1 MCQFAAGQTVI
12 DALTQLKFCEKAKAP
27 DVTDLIYTT
36 AAQAK
41 VRHGLLPCQLEVAEC
56 FATHGTH
63 LKRIKIMGR
72 GRAGKKHRRHS
83 HVKLVLR
90 EIDYPLK
97 IMQATSTRERNG
109 WIQRMNAAMLEVE
122 VATKEKEE
130 VDKLEQEYE
139 AVQRK
144 KAAENEKK

>member
-1 MCQFAAGQTVI
+1 
-12 DALTQLKFCEKAKAP
+12 
-27 DVTDLIYTT
+27 
-36 AAQAK
+36 
-41 VRHGLLPCQLEVAEC
+41 
-56 FATHGTH
+56 
-63 LKRIKIMGR
+63 
-72 GRAGKKHRRHS
+72 
-83 HVKLVLR
+83 
-90 EIDYPLK
+90 
-97 IMQATSTRERNG
+97 MQATSTRERNG

>member
-1 MCQFAAGQTVI
+1 
-12 DALTQLKFCEKAKAP
+12 
-27 DVTDLIYTT
+27 
-36 AAQAK
+36 
-41 VRHGLLPCQLEVAEC
+41 
-56 FATHGTH
+56 
-63 LKRIKIMGR
+63 
-72 GRAGKKHRRHS
+72 
-83 HVKLVLR
+83 VKLVLR